1 MPRASSSFLV
11 ASVLVLGLAP
21 AACSGARED
30 GTEAAAPSP
39 AGSGAVPSPS
49 GTATGQADAEAPV
62 GDAGPQGTY
71 DSKLYVLP
79 QSSFPVTGIGAAID
93 SLVAA
98 KPAIEG
104 VLVYVQGRS
113 CGGGGEPQKSLES
126 VVPDMETE
134 YAAGVVM
141 FSWPGSDDGCPLG
154 FPEPQARKAGP
165 ALRAALA
172 SLASYAATSP
182 AALAQRKVTLITHS
196 MGNIV
201 LESALATKTGAPP
214 NLLANAVVQSSAEGF
229 VAALD
234 GERSAATARGCRT
247 SISPSARSSP
257 STSRTRSSLRPR
269 SSRGRGSATGSG
281 PRS

>member
-104 VLVYVQGRS
+104 VLVYVHGRS
-113 CGGGGEPQKSLES
+113 CGGGAEPQKALES
-126 VVPDMETE
+126 VVPAM
-134 YAAGVVM
+134 
-141 FSWPGSDDGCPLG
+141 
-154 FPEPQARKAGP
+154 
-165 ALRAALA
+165 
-172 SLASYAATSP
+172 
-182 AALAQRKVTLITHS
+182 
-196 MGNIV
+196 
-201 LESALATKTGAPP
+201 
-214 NLLANAVVQSSAEGF
+214 
-229 VAALD
+229 
-234 GERSAATARGCRT
+234 
-247 SISPSARSSP
+247 
-257 STSRTRSSLRPR
+257 
-269 SSRGRGSATGSG
+269 
-281 PRS
+281 